1 MKIMIIGYSGSG
13 KSTLAKALHEKY
25 NGELLY
31 LDTLHWLPNWVEKDN
46 DLELKEFNDF
56 LDQNQNWIIDGNYFK
71 LDLNRRLEESDKI
84 ILLLLN
90 RFSCLA
96 RAIKR
101 RNRYKHKSRESM
113 TVGCDEK
120 IDFSFLMWIMFKG
133 RTRKRKNVYKDIINK
148 YSNKAIVIR
157 NKKELK
163 DFYIKENIKATL

>member
-13 KSTLAKALHEKY
+13 KSTLAKALNEKY

-56 LDQNQNWIIDGNYFK
+56 LDHNQDWIIDGNYFK
-71 LDLNRRLEESDKI
+71 LNLNRRLEESDKI

-90 RFSCLA
+90 RFSCLS

-101 RNRYKHKSRESM
+101 RNKYKHKSRESM

-133 RTRKRKNVYKDIINK
+133 RTRKRKNVYNDIINK

-163 DFYIKENIKATL
+163 DFYTKENIKATL

>member
-1 MKIMIIGYSGSG
+1 MIIGYSGSG
-13 KSTLAKALHEKY
+13 KSTLAKALNEKY
-25 NGELLY
+25 KGKLLY

-56 LDQNQNWIIDGNYFK
+56 LDHNEDWIIDGNYFK
-71 LDLNRRLEESDKI
+71 LNLNRRLEESDKI

-90 RFSCLA
+90 RFCCLS

-101 RNRYKHKSRESM
+101 RNKYKHKSRESM

-133 RTRKRKNVYKDIINK
+133 RTRKRKNVYNDIINK